1 MFRFALFKSY
11 YKNSGWNVIMNTLVI
26 IPSFNNFELMVNFV
40 SCMLLSFPT
49 LDYFDYLIIFKSQT
63 SQDFI
68 YK

>member
-1 MFRFALFKSY
+1 
-11 YKNSGWNVIMNTLVI
+11 MNTLVI